1 MIIGLVIAYGHV
13 LFWLEIFGVF
23 AKRGWTKRILLLL
36 SACLAVFPSL
46 YAMCDASIDKT
57 PIKYTLPLAIGY
69 FIVSIIAILN
79 YRKMLKEGKEVHF
92 KAGEWEIVDDVLW
105 LVPTYLG
112 KPMLRR
118 CIHGQDLVIMNVQLT
133 ADPKTSE
140 FCALVIPD
148 KNNEGVYSAT
158 DYWYVQKTPIF
169 KRIIQILT
177 VSAALALPALIAWA
191 VAESGGIPLRDDI
204 PQYGMFAG
212 AIGIIVFGF
221 NAQLAWDSEKESIKV
236 WKGICLALVFMM
248 IMSML
253 VSWLPY

>member
-1 MIIGLVIAYGHV
+1 MA
-13 LFWLEIFGVF
+13 
-23 AKRGWTKRILLLL
+23 
-36 SACLAVFPSL
+36 
-46 YAMCDASIDKT
+46 
-57 PIKYTLPLAIGY
+57 
-69 FIVSIIAILN
+69 
-79 YRKMLKEGKEVHF
+79 
-92 KAGEWEIVDDVLW
+92 
-105 LVPTYLG
+105 
-112 KPMLRR
+112 
-118 CIHGQDLVIMNVQLT
+118 
-133 ADPKTSE
+133 
-140 FCALVIPD
+140 ALVIPD